1 MKKFSK
7 LSLILSSAL
16 AFSMLGSSMM
26 VVAAPLAPT
35 GISHSRMM
43 PVDTIANHGST
54 MVELPDGTLFSVW
67 FNGVGERDGNQTK
80 LIGSRSKDGGQTW
93 TEPFVVYDTWDFP
106 DNNPVLFVDSQERL
120 WLFFGVIYNGQWV
133 STQTKFMYA
142 DKGNYEYAA
151 RNGGNAKWHYPQPI
165 YTNVGDGSFGEG
177 TYSNGK
183 WNYRIKGAD
192 LKFVNPS
199 KVTPASPLDPSQYV
213 PVTTRFGGS
222 TRYITDSFVVSMRNK
237 YDQYISYLNSEKPYD
252 DVYAGRTNEII
263 NLLTTGVFTPNGTGG
278 YSKYEPPII
287 KNSIERASGADMNVD
302 TWGAYYRRIGWQTK
316 NKPIE
321 VTLPNGNKRLILPL
335 YSDSLAN
342 SVCAYTDDHGNTWKF
357 SGPIVGSGTIQ
368 GSLIQKEDGTIRGYF
383 RSGKLDGRNGRMAWH
398 TTYSESTDYG
408 VTWSVPKVDPNLKN
422 DGGFELSKLP
432 NGDWLIATNQETA
445 RSAVKTTQDGN
456 RNSFSLLLSSDEG
469 LTWKPIMIKD
479 GMNNKETYEYPSV
492 MVDKAGNALMNYTY
506 KIPTAS
512 GGEDKTI
519 GFSKIA
525 SSEIY
530 TLFDSVTTAT
540 YGAGSA
546 IAVDSVTNLPTIE
559 LKVGDTTQ
567 LTYNLTIDGQSSDLA
582 IDTLTLT
589 SDLPAV
595 ATTNATGLVTAV
607 KAGTAK
613 ITAVSNKY
621 GTIYKCIIKVTQ

>member
-1 MKKFSK
+1 MKKMK
-7 LSLILSSAL
+7 RLSLLLSL
-16 AFSMLGSSMM
+16 MLVFSMFSS
-26 VVAAPLAPT
+26 VVADAAAPT

-43 PVDTIANHGST
+43 PVDKIANHGST
-54 MVELPDGTLFSVW
+54 MVELPDGSLFSVW
-67 FNGVGERDGNQTK
+67 FNGNGERDGNLTK

-106 DNNPVLFVDSQERL
+106 DNNPVLFVDSQDRL
-120 WLFFGVIYNGQWV
+120 WLFYGVIYNGQWV

-165 YTNVGDGSFGEG
+165 YTNVGDGMFGEG

-192 LKFVNPS
+192 IKFVNPS
-199 KVTPASPLDPSQYV
+199 KVTPTSPLDPSQYV
-213 PVTTRFGGS
+213 SVTSPFGG

-237 YDQYISYLNSEKPYD
+237 YDQYISYLNSAKPYD
-252 DVYAGRTNEII
+252 DVKPGRTDEII

-287 KNSIERASGADMNVD
+287 KNSIERASGADNNVN
-302 TWGAYYRRIGWQTK
+302 TWGPIYRRLGWQTK

-321 VTLPNGNKRLILPL
+321 VTLADGVTKRLILPL

-342 SVCAYTDDHGNTWKF
+342 SVCAYTDDHGITWKF
-357 SGPIVGSGTIQ
+357 SDPIVGSGTIQ

-408 VTWSVPKVDPNLKN
+408 VTWSVPRVDPYLKN

-432 NGDWLIATNQETA
+432 NNDWLIATNQETA
-445 RSAVKTTQDGN
+445 RGAVKPAQDGN
-456 RNSFSLLLSSDEG
+456 RNSFSLLLSSNEG

-479 GMNNKETYEYPSV
+479 GMNNSETYEYPSV
-492 MVDKAGNALMNYTY
+492 VVDKAGNALMNYTY
-506 KIPTAS
+506 KIPAS
-512 GGEDKTI
+512 GGEDRTI

-525 SSEIY
+525 SSEIG
-530 TLFDSVTTAT
+530 TLFDSVMTAT
-540 YGAGSA
+540 YGAGIS
-546 IAVDSVTNLPTIE
+546 VTNDSVTNLPTIE
-559 LKVGDTTQ
+559 LQVGQTAQ
-567 LTYNLTIDGQSSDLA
+567 LTYNLTIGGQSSNVA

-595 ATTNATGLVTAV
+595 ATTNTTTGVVTAI
-607 KAGTAK
+607 KTGTAM
-613 ITAVSNKY
+613 ITAVSNNY